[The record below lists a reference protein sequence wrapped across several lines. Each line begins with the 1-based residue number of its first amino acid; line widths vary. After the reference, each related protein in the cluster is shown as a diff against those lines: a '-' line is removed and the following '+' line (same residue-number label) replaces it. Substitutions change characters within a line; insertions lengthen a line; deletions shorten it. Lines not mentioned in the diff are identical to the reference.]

1 MSESLSIREA
11 LGKYKKI
18 VQPVRGIS
26 MLPMLDE
33 DKDAVELVEVKGC
46 LKKYDLVLFQRRN
59 GQMVLHR
66 IIAVK
71 KHHCLICGD
80 NSTAVEKVP
89 MERILAVASGFYKD
103 GKYVSCQNEEY
114 LAYVIDRWTDFS
126 SRKLIQ
132 KPPREES
139 LDVVEHR
146 TRKAVNKQGAGKYI
160 WSRIFIPY
168 RQMCM
173 YYPCLWR
180 LPFLLPVFWIVR
192 LVRSLFHTQK
202 RRKLK
207 TELKVMTNKKNG

>member
-59 GQMVLHR
+59 GQLVLHR

-114 LAYVIDRWTDFS
+114 LAYVIDRWTNFS
-126 SRKLIQ
+126 SRKLIE
-132 KPPREES
+132 KIPREES
-139 LDVVEHR
+139 LDAVERR

-160 WSRIFIPY
+160 WSRVFIPY
-168 RQMCM
+168 RQMCI
-173 YYPCLWR
+173 Y
-180 LPFLLPVFWIVR
+180 
-192 LVRSLFHTQK
+192 
-202 RRKLK
+202 
-207 TELKVMTNKKNG
+207 